1 MVIHTERSAEEEQ
14 LVAALRAAF
23 DASVMNFG
31 SYNLLYARNL
41 LGDRDE
47 PAGVVRPE
55 AGESV
60 QENMVRSRNLLVG
73 YRREPVEMVLCPVSL
88 SDAVQQVHASVQ
100 ARGEA
105 GEWADSEAGGEPEPS
120 VDSGPSADGKYEAE
134 QHDVAGSGGTF
145 PAEPAVAST
154 APVLVNLTNLAGMAT
169 EGSTVEI
176 ALSTGRR
183 LILDVQETVS
193 LPQLQ
198 ELPLH
203 QELDVEDFYSFL
215 DHFMDAVERTHS
227 AA

>member
-47 PAGVVRPE
+47 PAAVVRPE

-73 YRREPVEMVLCPVSL
+73 YRREPVEMVLCPISL
-88 SDAVQQVHASVQ
+88 ADAVHRVHALKQDRAS
-100 ARGEA
+100 A
-105 GEWADSEAGGEPEPS
+105 GDGAEEYDGG
-120 VDSGPSADGKYEAE
+120 
-134 QHDVAGSGGTF
+134 GSGGAF
-145 PAEPAVAST
+145 PAEPTIAST

-193 LPQLQ
+193 LPQLH
-198 ELPLH
+198 EVPLH

>member
-47 PAGVVRPE
+47 PAAVVRPE

-73 YRREPVEMVLCPVSL
+73 YRREPVEMVLCPISL
-88 SDAVQQVHASVQ
+88 ADAVHRVHALKQDRESP
-100 ARGEA
+100 GDGTEEYD
-105 GEWADSEAGGEPEPS
+105 GAGG
-120 VDSGPSADGKYEAE
+120 A
-134 QHDVAGSGGTF
+134 F
-145 PAEPAVAST
+145 PAGPTIAST

-193 LPQLQ
+193 LPQLH
-198 ELPLH
+198 EVPLH